1 MNLIKKI
8 LLKIKCNFVIFFF
21 IPIAAVCALLV
32 RFKKKDL
39 KKPRLVW
46 GSTPTI
52 NYSYWSRAM
61 VKAGY
66 RSETYTNDYYSSIN
80 KRDDWNKILSEN
92 YPLIPYGKSLVAF
105 IHSLFLYDIFFISFN
120 GFFIGNTPV
129 RFFQSQ
135 ILKMAGKKTVVI
147 PFGGDAYVYKNIRST
162 SLIHGLLIS
171 YPLQSKMQQIIAKD
185 VEYWVKNADAVLSS
199 FMLPDGFGRWDVLLP
214 SILCIDLDKWTS
226 SNKNSFANG
235 VNEEV
240 VIVHSPNHRGFK
252 GSEFVIKAVED
263 LKKEGYKINLILCER
278 IQNERVR
285 EILQSEADILVEQLI
300 FTGHGLNGLEGLASG
315 LPTISNLED
324 ETYTLPLRRWSYFS
338 ECPLVSATPENL
350 VEVLRKLVTRP
361 ELRHQLGAAGRAYV
375 EKYHGLD
382 SAQYLFSNV
391 IDYVYGRKESLIN
404 LYHPLLGEYPNRLPK
419 IQHPLVKN
427 RIVD

>member
-1 MNLIKKI
+1 MI
-8 LLKIKCNFVIFFF
+8 FF
-21 IPIAAVCALLV
+21 IPFMAVCALLA
-32 RFKKKDL
+32 RLQKKDL
-39 KKPRLVW
+39 KKPRIVW
-46 GSTPTI
+46 GSTPII
-52 NYSYWSRAM
+52 NNSYWSRAM
-61 VKAGY
+61 IKAGY
-66 RSETYTNDYYSSIN
+66 RSETYTHDHYSQIN
-80 KRDDWNKILSEN
+80 KRDNWNKILSEE
-92 YPLIPYGKSLVAF
+92 YSLIPIHAKRLVAF

-120 GFFIGNTPV
+120 GFFIGNTSA

-135 ILKMAGKKTVVI
+135 ILKIAGKKTVLI
-147 PFGGDAYVYKNIRST
+147 PYGSDAYVYKNIRST
-162 SLIHGLLIS
+162 SLIHGHLIS

-185 VEYWVKNADAVLSS
+185 VEYWVKNADAVLPG
-199 FMLPDGFGRWDVLLP
+199 FMFPDGFGRWDALLP
-214 SILCIDLDKWTS
+214 SPLCIDLDEWTP

-263 LKKEGYKINLILCER
+263 LKNEGYKINLILCER

-350 VEVLRKLVTRP
+350 VEVLRKLVTKP

-419 IQHPLVKN
+419 IQHPLVNN